1 MCTDIYI
8 GKSPKINDFFL
19 LIGQAIE
26 GTDASMATQAH
37 TRDALLML

>member
-1 MCTDIYI
+1 MTF
-8 GKSPKINDFFL
+8 SPYRA
-19 LIGQAIE
+19 GIE